1 MVWIRR
7 RKRIF
12 DIDLDDIFDYI
23 DYQIWNA
30 FEWIRRSMR
39 GFRPFEWRFAS
50 YELVDEGDKYVIEME
65 LPGVDK
71 KDIEIN
77 VIDNVLEISVKKK
90 EEIKKEEEGY
100 YISKRYYT
108 GFRETITLPE
118 DADTEKIKAKYNNGI
133 LRIEIGKKISQGR
146 KVALE

>member
-1 MVWIRR
+1 MVWIKR
-7 RKRIF
+7 RKRPL
-12 DIDLDDIFDYI
+12 DMDLSDIFDYI

-30 FEWIRRSMR
+30 FEAIRRSM
-39 GFRPFEWRFAS
+39 GGIKPFEWRFVN

-65 LPGVDK
+65 LPGVNK

-77 VIDNVLEISVKKK
+77 VIDNMLEISVKKK

-108 GFRETITLPE
+108 GFREVISLPS
-118 DADTEKIKAKYNNGI
+118 DADTENIKARYNNGI
-133 LRIEIGKKISQGR
+133 LRIERGKKASKGKR
-146 KVALE
+146 VTLE

>member
-30 FEWIRRSMR
+30 FEAIRRNMR
-39 GFRPFEWRFAS
+39 GFRPFEWRFAN

-77 VIDNVLEISVKKK
+77 VIDHVLEISVKKK

-108 GFRETITLPE
+108 GFRETITLPA
-118 DADTEKIKAKYNNGI
+118 DADTEKIKARYNNGI
-133 LRIEIGKKISQGR
+133 LRIEIGKKTSQGR
-146 KVALE
+146 RVSLE